1 MNRTAKKAKYQNLLD
16 ELFLFRN
23 VPREEVEAVYCS
35 PDCECVEFLPGEMV
49 FTRNQYRRSLGV
61 VVSGELRA
69 TKKGANSVII
79 LNSFSQGGVFGAA
92 GLFLDM
98 EGYVSEIQAIRK
110 SKVLFLPEEMLHSLF
125 MRMPVAAENYIRYL
139 SGRIRFLNNR
149 IDSFTGGLSL
159 IHI

>member
-1 MNRTAKKAKYQNLLD
+1 MNRTAKKAKYQNLLE

-79 LNSFSQGGVFGAA
+79 LNSFSQGAFSGQLGFSQIWKDMSRRYR
-92 GLFLDM
+92 LFAN
-98 EGYVSEIQAIRK
+98 QKCCFFRK
-110 SKVLFLPEEMLHSLF
+110 KCC
-125 MRMPVAAENYIRYL
+125 
-139 SGRIRFLNNR
+139 
-149 IDSFTGGLSL
+149 TLSL
-159 IHI
+159 